1 MKKKIINLTKERNKK
16 KIRSPEESAEIA
28 ARTFLDKIP
37 DNIKEPEALASGGDM
52 SKILE
57 ESEDEGNKNEEES

>member
-16 KIRSPEESAEIA
+16 KNRSPEESAEIA
-28 ARTFLDKIP
+28 TRTFLDKIP
-37 DNIKEPEALASGGDM
+37 DDIKEPDALASGGDM

-57 ESEDEGNKNEEES
+57 ESEDEINENEKES